1 MQELSTP
8 FIVTKSATRREV
20 RLKGYLKSTPHEART
35 RGRLVFTYP
44 RNPPLAR
51 CIFMFTLFTAH
62 TSISCTNV
70 YISNLI
76 LISARHQT
84 NTDTLLSYFTNAQ
97 DHKQLFLLLSE

>member
-1 MQELSTP
+1 M
-8 FIVTKSATRREV
+8 
-20 RLKGYLKSTPHEART
+20 
-35 RGRLVFTYP
+35 FTYP

-76 LISARHQT
+76 LISASDTRYQT
-84 NTDTLLSYFTNAQ
+84 NMLLATCYSSALQIHKTTNNCV
-97 DHKQLFLLLSE
+97 HVLLLLSEYKKDYIM